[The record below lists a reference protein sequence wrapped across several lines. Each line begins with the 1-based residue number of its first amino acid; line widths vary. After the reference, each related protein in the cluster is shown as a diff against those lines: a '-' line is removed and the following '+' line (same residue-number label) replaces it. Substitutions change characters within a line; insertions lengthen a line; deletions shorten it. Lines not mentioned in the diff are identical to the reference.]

1 MLFTFF
7 LLLAHDRNALTNIQH
22 NHTNKSIT
30 IMNHIWL
37 IVDPLQ

>member
-22 NHTNKSIT
+22 NHIMKT
-30 IMNHIWL
+30 IMKHIRL
-37 IVDPLQ
+37 IVDALQ